1 MGASKVPG
9 FGWESFSR
17 LTLGRKLALL
27 VSVVAALALGGLA
40 IYLIRAEA
48 ARYAVDVQRR
58 LDLAHASLTG
68 LLEAS
73 VRGYERQ
80 ASDMAGNP
88 EIQRLFGTAAR
99 ELDDVYRRHQ
109 GVERQAG
116 KALPITDP
124 ESLRRIEGNE
134 SWARLR
140 DLTAPV
146 YQEQSKLYRLGQF
159 QFHLPPA
166 RSFFRVQTSQL
177 RNGVYS
183 TGTLGD
189 DLSAFRT
196 TVLAANGALSGYPQP
211 ARVAGL
217 EIGRGGPGLR
227 GVVPVSFEGRH
238 VGTVEFGG
246 GIEDVLREA
255 ASRTGMSV
263 SVFLSKKIV
272 EEIAWDFGAKVLREQ
287 KGGKHGDYLLFDA
300 ADVKLAELLTGEAVA
315 PGAGGSPQ
323 VTEVEQD
330 GKSWRHASYEL
341 TDFAKKPIGSVV
353 ISFDESES
361 VAALRR
367 SSLGIGAAMLV
378 LIVLIAGVTTLGLRR
393 LVVQPVDGIAEAMKR
408 VGAGEY
414 AARCPVESQ
423 DEMGFVATQINTTL
437 DRVIELIQSEEEK
450 RRLQGDIQDLLVVV
464 ANAADGD
471 FKGQAKVTE
480 TIIGNVGDAV
490 NLMFE
495 NVRDVVTKIRDSAIR
510 IASSATQMQASAE
523 RLEGGSTR
531 QVEDIT
537 STTAAVREM
546 VANID
551 QVANNAEATAD
562 AAERSRKSAAEGR
575 ERARIVVEGM
585 EGIRR
590 DVQTTLRQV
599 KRLGD
604 RSMEISGIVE
614 TISKIAGQTDM
625 LALNAAIEA
634 ARAGEHGRGFSV
646 VAEEVRRLAER
657 TSDATREIK
666 DLVLAIQTETT
677 EAVRA
682 MDAVTGDVESQVR
695 YVNEAEGS
703 LARIADLSNQA
714 AELVQE
720 ITLASKQQVRGA
732 EEVARAMGQVSEVS
746 QQALGEAAQT
756 RHTTAGLVT
765 LAGEL
770 TTAVSEFRV

>member
-1 MGASKVPG
+1 MDASKAPATRTG
-9 FGWESFSR
+9 GLSG

-27 VSVVAALALGGLA
+27 VGLVSAVALGGLA
-40 IYLIRAEA
+40 AYLVRAQA
-48 ARYAVDVQRR
+48 ARYAEEAQQR
-58 LDLAHASLTG
+58 LDLAHAAFAG

-73 VRGYERQ
+73 SRGYERQ
-80 ASDMAGNP
+80 ASDIASNP
-88 EIQRLFGTAAR
+88 EIQRAFGTAAR
-99 ELDDVYRRHQ
+99 ELEDVYRRQ
-109 GVERQAG
+109 QELERAAG
-116 KALPITDP
+116 KPLPVTDP
-124 ESLRRIEGNE
+124 ETLRRIEGNA

-140 DLTAPV
+140 DLTAPI
-146 YQEQSKLYRLGQF
+146 YHQQQKDYGLGQF
-159 QFHLPPA
+159 QFHIPPA

-177 RNGVYS
+177 KNGVYTTGS
-183 TGTLGD
+183 TGD

-196 TVLAANGALSGYPQP
+196 TVLAANGALAGYDQP
-211 ARVAGL
+211 TRVAGI

-227 GVVPVSFEGRH
+227 GVVPVTFEGKH

-246 GIEDVLREA
+246 GVGDVLKSGA
-255 ASRTGMSV
+255 AQTGMAISI
-263 SVFLSKKIV
+263 FLSRKIV
-272 EEIAWDFGAKVLREQ
+272 DEIAWDFGAKVL
-287 KGGKHGDYLLFDA
+287 KGQQAGRHGDYLVFDSSDA
-300 ADVKLAELLTGEAVA
+300 A
-315 PGAGGSPQ
+315 
-323 VTEVEQD
+323 VTESLPASAVVASAGRPNLTLLERD
-330 GKSWRHASYEL
+330 GKSWRHAAYEL

-353 ISFDESES
+353 LSFDETAT
-361 VAALRR
+361 VAAARR
-367 SSLGIGAAMLV
+367 TTWLTALSMLV
-378 LIVLIAGVTTLGLRR
+378 LLGLIAGATTYGLRK
-393 LVVQPVDGIAEAMKR
+393 LVVDPVTGIAEAMTR

-414 AARCPVESQ
+414 AVRCTVGSK
-423 DEMGFVATQINTTL
+423 DEMGFVAGQINATL
-437 DRVIELIQSEEEK
+437 DRVLELIQSEDEK
-450 RRLQGDIQDLLVVV
+450 RRLQSDIQDLLVIV

-471 FKGQAKVTE
+471 LKGQAKVTE
-480 TIIGNVGDAV
+480 TIIGNVADAV

-495 NVRDVVTKIRDSAIR
+495 NVREAVVKIRDSALR
-510 IASSATQMQASAE
+510 VASAAGQIQSSSE
-523 RLEGGSTR
+523 QLESGSTR

-546 VANID
+546 AANID

-562 AAERSRKSAAEGR
+562 AANRSRLSAAEGR

-585 EGIRR
+585 DGIRR
-590 DVQTTLRQV
+590 NVQTTLRQI

-657 TSDATREIK
+657 TADATREIK

-682 MDAVTGDVESQVR
+682 MDAVTGDVESQVTN
-695 YVNEAEGS
+695 VGEAEKS
-703 LARIADLSNQA
+703 LARITELSSHAAD
-714 AELVQE
+714 LVQE

-746 QQALGEAAQT
+746 RQALSGAAQT
-756 RHTTAGLVT
+756 RQTTAGLVK
-765 LAGEL
+765 LATEL
-770 TTAVSEFRV
+770 TSTVAEFRV